1 MIHIENFLDQLQH
14 IFENPIVLLGI
25 FVTAILIKLTLCN
38 RRTLIARPSADL
50 ATERATAKISF
61 ALFPRDLLD
70 ASDGSHLPMDLAPIK
85 CERCMWVC
93 IHLVRFAR
101 IVIGVE
107 DEATI
112 VDLFEKHDPS

>member
-1 MIHIENFLDQLQH
+1 MIGERNIRLD
-14 IFENPIVLLGI
+14 IPLLYAKP
-25 FVTAILIKLTLCN
+25 FSDLVYLLIKLVLCN
-38 RRTLIARPSADL
+38 RRTLIARPSTDST
-50 ATERATAKISF
+50 TERATAKISF

-101 IVIGVE
+101 IVISVE

-112 VDLFEKHDPS
+112 VDLLEKHDPG